1 MAEDSRNAR
10 KTILDAAREGFA
22 LKGYYG
28 TSMDFIVKKTGLSKG
43 AIYWYFPGKWEMYTA
58 VLSEESERIKGI
70 VLAAETTPALPQPTE
85 FFMTRG
91 ERLIDMLADDPLCR
105 LLFVHL
111 MLEAMRGRE
120 EMIDFVTSLR
130 GSITEDVLAVFE
142 RLFPGNSLQ
151 IHALSHRDLVSMFVS
166 ILHGLILN
174 LKLTVSRED
183 AKKSWRFLVGSIWG
197 GIPRES

>member
-91 ERLIDMLADDPLCR
+91 ERIIDMLADDPLCR

-174 LKLTVSRED
+174 LELTVSRED
-183 AKKSWRFLVGSIWG
+183 AKKSWRFLVGSI
-197 GIPRES
+197 